1 MATRSLDVWSGIEQ
15 SDWDGMQ
22 APSSEEGEE
31 GVPEGEPQGGPQ
43 GEPEGETQAAALAAV
58 PQGGKVTDHG
68 KFNFCVC
75 NFGTARKQG
84 EEAYARNAFE
94 IPCFVGVILE
104 VDTKQIEQWTTPC
117 STWAPASAELPIE
130 SPPQGFHGDGRQVK
144 KWIATG
150 VYVDIAVV
158 GLATRVESLE
168 KIKAETVHHGPNA
181 KSRLLMVDV
190 KWRTPIA
197 KRHHIPVIGG
207 HLHNTIAKKQAARS
221 TASF

>member
-1 MATRSLDVWSGIEQ
+1 MDTRSLDAWDEVEA
-15 SDWDGMQ
+15 DWDEMQ
-22 APSSEEGEE
+22 ASSPEEGEE
-31 GVPEGEPQGGPQ
+31 GGPQ

-94 IPCFVGVILE
+94 VPCFVGVILE

-168 KIKAETVHHGPNA
+168 KIRAETVDHGPKA

-197 KRHHIPVIGG
+197 KRQSIPVIGG
-207 HLHNTIAKKQAARS
+207 HLHNTIAKKNRQQGVRPV
-221 TASF
+221 F

>member
-1 MATRSLDVWSGIEQ
+1 MESSTSVSAILGI
-15 SDWDGMQ
+15 
-22 APSSEEGEE
+22 
-31 GVPEGEPQGGPQ
+31 V
-43 GEPEGETQAAALAAV
+43 
-58 PQGGKVTDHG
+58 
-68 KFNFCVC
+68 
-75 NFGTARKQG
+75 RKQG
-84 EEAYARNAFE
+84 EEAYARNAFDL
-94 IPCFVGVILE
+94 PCFVGVILE
-104 VDTKQIEQWTTPC
+104 VDTKQIEQWTSPC

-168 KIKAETVHHGPNA
+168 NIKAETVHHASNA

-197 KRHHIPVIGG
+197 GRHRIPVIGG
-207 HLHNTIAKKQAARS
+207 HLHNNIVKNR
-221 TASF
+221 